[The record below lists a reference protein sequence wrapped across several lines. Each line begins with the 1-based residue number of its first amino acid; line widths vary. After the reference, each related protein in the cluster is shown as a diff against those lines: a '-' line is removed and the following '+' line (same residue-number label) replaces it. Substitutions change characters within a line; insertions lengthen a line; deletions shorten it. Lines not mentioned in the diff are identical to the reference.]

1 MVDAGLSSQ
10 IKQVRHCFTRK
21 MVFREWSEVE
31 AAPESPERDALLQF
45 RSSITPQETDPA
57 TSLRFLRA
65 RNLNAA
71 KANAMFFEYL
81 NWRNIERVDGILT
94 ETVDSNVRLP
104 GPASACIQTGLTGGS
119 VSAAHGRWQQFWP
132 RALLLAC

>member
-1 MVDAGLSSQ
+1 
-10 IKQVRHCFTRK
+10 

-104 GPASACIQTGLTGGS
+104 GPASPCIQTGLTDGANKKVTKFFG
-119 VSAAHGRWQQFWP
+119 VP
-132 RALLLAC
+132 LLVCISDGFFCIKRT